1 MQATF
6 LLGPAGSGKTHRCL
20 EEIRADL
27 QASPDGLPLVLLAPK
42 QATFQLE
49 RQLLASLPGYTRLQ
63 ILSFERLANFILAEF
78 AVSPPNFLDEEGRV
92 MVLRALLAQKEQE
105 LKIFRATARLPGFAR
120 QLSLLLRE
128 LQRHQQSP
136 EKLVALAAR
145 IKSSPELDGKLRDL
159 SVLLGAYLGWL
170 KEHQLQDAN
179 CLLDLATEALGAK
192 HRATGRSVV
201 SCQSSVAGSP
211 DHGQP
216 TTDHSALH
224 FGGLWLDG
232 FAEMTPQELDFLA
245 ALMPFCDRATLAFCL
260 EHKPREDLSWLST
273 WSVVG
278 QSFRN
283 CHQRMASLS
292 DCEIKVDVLERQPGR
307 GRFADNKV
315 LAHLE
320 EHWANPKHMGGVSTA
335 ESWSA
340 TAPQNP
346 PPTPPEKGSAVRT
359 PSASSAGS
367 RGKGQARVGLEQE
380 TRPVSFPAD
389 SAEDSFTQ
397 LELGFEKTRAGEHAR
412 PSDAVRIVACA
423 NPEAEATF
431 AARAIRHY
439 VREEKEGRFRDVAVI
454 LRSLEGYHDVIR
466 RVFARYE
473 IPFFLDRR
481 EPVAYHP
488 LAELTRYALRTVAFG
503 WEHDDWFGALKT
515 GLVHDDDEAI
525 DRLENEA
532 LARGWRGRTWLEPI
546 QIPAAPELAE
556 GLEGL
561 RRQIV
566 PPFQIFSDA
575 MAQRQRR
582 PTGPQLSA
590 ALRALWQKLK
600 VDRQL
605 EHWNETGDHFALQG
619 RHSAL
624 HSSVWEQMNAWLK
637 NVELAFPAEALPLGD
652 WMPIVEAGLG
662 QLSVGVIPPAL
673 DQVLVGTIDRSRNPD
688 LQLVLV
694 LGLNEGVFPASPA
707 PPMLLSQADRETLA
721 SHGATLGPD
730 HHQQIGLERY
740 YGYMACTRARKHL
753 VLTCAR
759 RDTQDRSL
767 NPSPFLDD
775 LRRLFPELKMDE
787 FSGRPDWQAAEHW
800 SELIVP
806 VLQSRDPVSSALG
819 RATAL
824 AESIPALRPVVEKW
838 QQVMAAGEA
847 PKLSPDLAKKI
858 YGVELRT
865 SVTGLED
872 FAACPFKFFAGRG
885 LRAEER
891 VRFEVDPR
899 EKGSFQHEVLKEFHR
914 RVREAKKNWR
924 DLAIE
929 EARALVRR
937 VGEELLPAFRD
948 GLFLADES
956 RRFTAR
962 MLIEGLEKLMETL
975 IRWTRQYQFDPTAV
989 EVSFGLQESRLPAWR
1004 IDLDGRHALLLR
1016 GRIDRVDVCRV
1027 EETGETLG
1035 VVIDYKSSA
1044 HKLEPALLHHGLELQ
1059 LLAYLG
1065 ALSQSANLS
1074 EELGVARLLPAGGFY
1089 VSLKGG
1095 GGSART
1101 RDAERDDRD
1110 KARRSAYQHRGRFD
1124 GGRLEKFDNRGQSRG
1139 DQFQFSKNSDGTF
1152 SRRGNEALATEEF
1165 HRLVARTSEFLREH
1179 GREIYQGKVTVAPYR
1194 WKGETAC
1201 DLCAYRPVCRFDP
1214 WTQPYRVLRPPP
1226 RDEETD
1232 ENEPEQ
1238 EAKTTSDKT
1247 GAMK

>member
-6 LLGPAGSGKTHRCL
+6 LLGPAGSGKTWRCL

-27 QASPDGLPLVLLAPK
+27 QASPEGLPLVLLAPK

-63 ILSFERLANFILAEF
+63 ILSFERLANLVLDEF

-92 MVLRALLAQKEQE
+92 MVLRALLAQKHAE
-105 LKIFRATARLPGFAR
+105 LKVFRTTARLPGFAQ
-120 QLSLLLRE
+120 QLSLLMRE
-128 LQRHQQSP
+128 FQRHRYSP
-136 EKLVALAAR
+136 ERLTALAAQIR
-145 IKSSPELDGKLRDL
+145 SPTRLGDKLHDL
-159 SVLLGAYLGWL
+159 ALLLRAYLDWL

-201 SCQSSVAGSP
+201 SGQSSVAGGP

-216 TTDHSALH
+216 AADQSALR

-278 QSFRN
+278 QSFRH

-292 DCEIKVDVLERQPGR
+292 DCEIKFGVLERRPGR
-307 GRFADNKV
+307 GRFAENKV

-320 EHWANPKHMGGVSTA
+320 EHWANPSEFSGETRS
-335 ESWSA
+335 S
-340 TAPQNP
+340 
-346 PPTPPEKGSAVRT
+346 
-359 PSASSAGS
+359 SSA
-367 RGKGQARVGLEQE
+367 AV
-380 TRPVSFPAD
+380 
-389 SAEDSFTQ
+389 SAEASFTQ
-397 LELGFEKTRAGEHAR
+397 LELGFEKTRACKHAR

-439 VREEKEGRFRDVAVI
+439 VREEREGRFRDVAVI
-454 LRSLEGYHDVIR
+454 LRTLEGYHDVIR

-515 GLVHDDDEAI
+515 GLVHNDDAAI

-546 QIPAAPELAE
+546 EIPADSELSE

-566 PPFQIFSDA
+566 PPFQMFSDA
-575 MAQRQRR
+575 MAQRQRL
-582 PTGPQLSA
+582 PTGLQLSA
-590 ALRALWQKLK
+590 ALRHLWQKLK

-605 EHWNETGDHFALQG
+605 EKWNQSDHHTAFRAP
-619 RHSAL
+619 RSAL
-624 HSSVWEQMNAWLK
+624 HSTVWEQMNQWLK
-637 NVELAFPAEALPLGD
+637 NLELAFPGEALPLAD
-652 WMPIVEAGLG
+652 WLPIVEAGLG

-688 LQLVLV
+688 LQLALV
-694 LGLNEGVFPASPA
+694 LGLNEGVFPAAPA
-707 PPMLLSQADRETLA
+707 PPMLLSKADREALA
-721 SHGATLGPD
+721 SHGATLWPD
-730 HHQQIGLERY
+730 HRQQIGLERY

-753 VLTCAR
+753 VLTFAR
-759 RDTQDRSL
+759 RDAQDRNL
-767 NPSPFLDD
+767 NPSLFLDH
-775 LRRLFPELKMDE
+775 LQRLFPELKTEE
-787 FSGRPDWQAAEHW
+787 FSGVTDWQEVEHW

-806 VLQSRDPVSSALG
+806 VLKSKDLAALSAE
-819 RATAL
+819 RAAAL
-824 AESIPALRPVVEKW
+824 AESIPALRPVIGKW
-838 QQVMAAGEA
+838 EQVMAAGEA
-847 PKLSPDLAKKI
+847 PKLAPDFAEKI
-858 YGVELRT
+858 YGAELRA
-865 SVTGLED
+865 SISGLED

-891 VRFEVDPR
+891 TRFEVDPR

-914 RVREAKKNWR
+914 LVKESKKNWR

-937 VGEELLPAFRD
+937 AGEELLPAFRD
-948 GLFLADES
+948 GLFLASES
-956 RRFTAR
+956 RRFTGR
-962 MLIEGLEKLMETL
+962 MLIEGLERLMETL
-975 IRWTRQYQFDPTAV
+975 IRWAGQYQFDPVAV
-989 EVSFGLQESRLPAWR
+989 EVSFGLGESRLPAWR

-1027 EETGETLG
+1027 EETGEALG
-1035 VVIDYKSSA
+1035 VVIDYKSSPR
-1044 HKLEPALLHHGLELQ
+1044 KLDPVLLHHGLELQ

-1065 ALSQSANLS
+1065 ALSQLGDLQ
-1074 EELGVARLLPAGGFY
+1074 EELGVAQLVPAGGFY

-1095 GGSART
+1095 GLSAKT
-1101 RDAERDDRD
+1101 RDAGRDERD
-1110 KARRSAYQHRGRFD
+1110 KARLSGYQHRGRFD

-1139 DQFQFSKNSDGTF
+1139 DQFRFSMNNDGAF

-1165 HRLVARTSEFLREH
+1165 HHLVARIGEFLRQF
-1179 GREIYQGKVTVAPYR
+1179 GREIYQGKVEVAPYR
-1194 WKGETAC
+1194 WKNETAC

-1226 RDEETD
+1226 KVED
-1232 ENEPEQ
+1232 ENEPAP
-1238 EAKTTSDKT
+1238 EA
-1247 GAMK
+1247 GASATCGRAGGFPGRP